1 MYIAIE
7 GLKGTGKSTL
17 LEILLPYLTAHFDS
31 AQHRIT
37 TLRPTKPMPEDH
49 PLEREFYKHQ
59 NNDDYL
65 RLLYAAR
72 SNYHASRTDW
82 NADLIISDR
91 SILTSLAVRW
101 QNTKKENMT
110 PSQHYKQ
117 VRAQENIIAIPDIV
131 IQLDAPDTILLDR
144 YVKRGR
150 RYGQHEE
157 SLESVMNMR
166 SSYTQL
172 YEWLGADQTLLL
184 LGKSIPIY
192 CYDTAKL
199 NVQTI
204 CQDIIDA
211 IEQIFANIN
220 SESLA
225 KKPYSLVH

>member
-17 LEILLPYLTAHFDS
+17 LEILLPHLMAHFDS
-31 AQHRIT
+31 TQYRIT

-49 PLEREFYKHQ
+49 PLEHMFYQHQ
-59 NNDDYL
+59 NNDAYL

-101 QNTKKENMT
+101 QNTKEEHMT
-110 PSQHYKQ
+110 PSQHYEQ
-117 VRAQENIIAIPDIV
+117 VRAQEDVIAIPDII

-144 YVKRGR
+144 YVKRDR
-150 RYGQHEE
+150 QYGQHEE

-172 YEWLGADQTLLL
+172 YEWLSADQTILL